1 MSRKR
6 PNFDRVVQPDAKYN
20 DILVAQCVN
29 YIMQDG
35 EKAIAQRIF
44 YRAMDIIAEEMNT
57 KEPLSIFKQAVK
69 NATPLVEVR
78 SKRLGGANY
87 QVPVEVRQ
95 QRGTSLALRWILQ
108 TARNQQGKPME
119 RKFANELMDAYNK
132 TGAVI
137 KKRENVHKMAEANK
151 AFAHLG

>member
-6 PNFDRVVQPDAKYN
+6 PNFDRVVHPDPKYN
-20 DILVAQCVN
+20 DVLVAQCIN

-35 EKAIAQRIF
+35 EKAVAQRIF
-44 YRAMDIIAEEMNT
+44 YDAMEVIAEELNT
-57 KEPLSIFKQAVK
+57 KDPLVIFKEAVK
-69 NATPLVEVR
+69 NVTPLVEVR

-95 QRGTSLALRWILQ
+95 QRGISLALRWILQ
-108 TARNQQGKPME
+108 AARNRQGRPME
-119 RKFANELMDAYNK
+119 KKFAEELMDAYNK
-132 TGAVI
+132 TGTVI

>member
-6 PNFDRVVQPDAKYN
+6 ANFDRVVYPDPKYN
-20 DILVAQCVN
+20 DILVSQCIN
-29 YIMQDG
+29 YIMKDG
-35 EKAIAQRIF
+35 KKSVSQRIF
-44 YRAMDIIAEEMNT
+44 YGAMDIIAQEMNT
-57 KEPLSIFKQAVK
+57 QDPLGIFKQAVK
-69 NATPLVEVR
+69 NVAPLVEVR

-108 TARNQQGKPME
+108 AARGQKGKKME
-119 RKFANELMDAYNK
+119 RKFANEIMDAYQK
-132 TGAVI
+132 TGSVI

>member
-6 PNFDRVVQPDAKYN
+6 PNFDRVVHPDPKYN
-20 DILVAQCVN
+20 DILVSQCIN
-29 YIMQDG
+29 YLMYDG

-44 YRAMDIIAEEMNT
+44 YRAMDIIAEDMNV
-57 KEPLSIFKQAVK
+57 KEPLSVFKQAVK

-95 QRGTSLALRWILQ
+95 QRGTSLALRWILN
-108 TARNQQGKPME
+108 TARGKQGQKME
-119 RKFANELMDAYNK
+119 RKLADELMDAYNK
-132 TGAVI
+132 TGAVM